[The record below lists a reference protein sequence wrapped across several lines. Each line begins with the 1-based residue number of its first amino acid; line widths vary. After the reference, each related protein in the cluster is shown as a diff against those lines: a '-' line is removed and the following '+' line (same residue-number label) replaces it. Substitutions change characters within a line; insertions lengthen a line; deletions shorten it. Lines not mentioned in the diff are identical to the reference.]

1 MSENLNKLKKLLAE
15 LFQLDQADLDF
26 GIYRIMNAKR
36 DEITRFLDNDLL
48 PQVEEA
54 FREYRSADRVT
65 LQAQLDEA
73 IEQAKKLGADP
84 ETLPRV
90 KELREMLSGAVD
102 VTALENEVYSHLYN
116 FFRRY
121 YSEGDFISLRRYKEG
136 VYAIPYEGEEVKLY
150 WANHD
155 QYYIKTSENFR
166 NYTFKLP
173 SGKKVTFKIVEAETA
188 KDNIKAAN
196 GNERRF
202 MLCAEEPLKEENG
215 ELFIR
220 FVFEADPEKR
230 KQKDI
235 NDKTI
240 EAVLA
245 AEGFSE
251 WKSELAR
258 KSPTEKDPDRTLLE
272 KHLTDYTAKN
282 TFDYFIHKDLGGFLR
297 RELDFYIKNEV
308 MHLDDVENETAPRV
322 EQYLSK
328 IKVIRKI
335 AHKLIE
341 FLAQIENFQKKLWLK
356 KKFVVETNYC
366 VTLDR
371 VPEELYPEIAAN
383 EAQRE
388 EWVKLFAI
396 DEIKGDL
403 AGAKAYSKPLTVEF
417 LKANPFLVVDT
428 KHFDQKFKDRLLASF
443 ENIEAN
449 CNGLLIR
456 SENFQAINLLK
467 AKYSKKIKCIH
478 IDPPYNTQTSGFL
491 YKNDYQHSSWL
502 AMMQNRIA
510 IGLSL
515 LSTDGAFL
523 CHIDENEY
531 EVLHLLFTHL
541 GIPDG
546 GTIVWDKKNPML
558 GRKGIA
564 TQHEYVLWRA
574 WDESSVY
581 LRPTNVRKILE
592 KVSSLVDQYGGVTED
607 VRREFASWI
616 SNCEGLTG
624 GERAYRFIDND
635 GRIFQS
641 VAMGAPE
648 PRTDPKFHIPLV
660 HPVTRKEC
668 PVPSSGWSRAPETLK
683 ELMEKG
689 EIIFG
694 ADETV
699 QPRRKVFLTDN
710 SKRQLSS
717 VISDSRRGKNDVDKL
732 GLEFPY
738 CHPVSLYDA
747 LLGAAAPDGEDIVF
761 DYFAGS
767 GTTGHSVINLNRE
780 EGARRKFLLA
790 EIESYFDFILLS
802 RIKKVIYSK
811 DWKNGKPV
819 SREGISHMFKYIRL
833 ESYEDTLNNLV
844 LRRTD
849 AQQKLLGE
857 HPEFRE
863 GYMLSYMLDVESRDS
878 LLNIDAFEDP
888 FNYKLNISS
897 GTVGETK
904 PTTVDLIETF
914 NYLLGLTV
922 HHIDHINGF
931 RVVTGTRRRGDKGT
945 GGEEKVLIIWRNLK
959 EKSNEDLDEFF
970 RRQEY
975 NPKDMEFDLIYVNG
989 DNNLENL
996 RREDE
1001 TWKVRLI
1008 EEDFKR
1014 LMFDVE
1020 DV

>member
-48 PQVEEA
+48 PQVQEA

-73 IEQAKKLGADP
+73 IEQAKKLGADT

-90 KELREMLSGAVD
+90 KELREMLAGAVD

-136 VYAIPYEGEEVKLY
+136 VYAIPYEGEEVKLH

-173 SGKKVTFKIVEAETA
+173 SGKKVTFKIAEAETA

-202 MLCAEEPLKEENG
+202 MLCGEEPLKEENG
-215 ELFIR
+215 ELFMR

-240 EAVLA
+240 EAVRA
-245 AEGFSE
+245 IEGFNE

-258 KSPTEKDPDRTLLE
+258 KNPTEKNPDRTLLE

-308 MHLDDVENETAPRV
+308 MHLDDVENEAAPRV

-335 AHKLIE
+335 AHKIIE
-341 FLAQIENFQKKLWLK
+341 FLAHIENFQKKLWLK

-371 VPEELYPEIAAN
+371 VPKERYPEIAAN

-403 AGAKAYSKPLTVEF
+403 AGAVAYSKPLTVEF

-428 KHFDQKFKDRLLASF
+428 KHFGQKFKDRLLASF
-443 ENIEAN
+443 ENVEER
-449 CNGLLIR
+449 CDGLII
-456 SENFQAINLLK
+456 SGENFQAINLIK
-467 AKYSKKIKCIH
+467 ETYRQNIKCIH

-502 AMMQNRIA
+502 SMMQNRIA
-510 IGLSL
+510 IGLPL
-515 LSTDGAFL
+515 LSADGEFL

-541 GIPDG
+541 GIPDN

-581 LRPTNVRKILE
+581 LRPTNVKKILE
-592 KVSSLVDQYGGVTED
+592 KAKSLIDQHGGVTEE
-607 VRREFASWI
+607 VRREFAKWVNS
-616 SNCEGLTG
+616 CEGLTG
-624 GERAYRFIDND
+624 GDRAYRLIND
-635 GRIFQS
+635 DRRVFRG

-648 PRTDPKFHIPLV
+648 PRTDPKFHIPLI
-660 HPVTRKEC
+660 HPLTKKEC
-668 PVPSSGWSRAPETLK
+668 PVPPNGWSRTPETLR
-683 ELMEKG
+683 ELIDQG
-689 EIIFG
+689 EILFG

-699 QPRRKVFLTDN
+699 QPQRKVFLTDE
-710 SKRQLSS
+710 SKRQLAS
-717 VISDSRRGKNDVDKL
+717 VISNANRGKNDVDKL

-747 LLGAAAPDGEDIVF
+747 LLGAAAPDGRAIVF

-780 EGARRKFLLA
+780 EGTRRKFILA
-790 EIESYFDFILLS
+790 EIESYFDFILLP
-802 RIKKVIYSK
+802 RIKKIVYSK
-811 DWKNGKPV
+811 DWKDGKPV
-819 SREGISHMFKYIRL
+819 SREGVSHMFKYIRL

-844 LRRTD
+844 LARTK
-849 AQQKLLGE
+849 AQQGLLE
-857 HPEFRE
+857 ESPSFRE
-863 GYMLSYMLDVESRDS
+863 GYMLSYMLDVEGRES

-888 FNYKLNISS
+888 FNYKLNIST
-897 GTVGETK
+897 GTVGETR
-904 PTTVDLIETF
+904 PTAVDLAETF

-922 HHIDHINGF
+922 HHIDHIRGF
-931 RVVTGTRRRGDKGT
+931 RVVQGTNPKG
-945 GGEEKVLIIWRNLK
+945 EKVLVIWRNLK